1 MILHGCNSSGL
12 ASGLKIPVMSSCH
25 NRVQKSQL
33 SLTTVGGSD
42 DLVLI
47 HHGAATNV
55 RPETLRDTCQ
65 GNSCLG
71 ASSPPMILPSV
82 SVTSFPWGLA
92 RLRAHRESSTRH
104 FMMSSPM

>member
-1 MILHGCNSSGL
+1 MCDPKL
-12 ASGLKIPVMSSCH
+12 
-25 NRVQKSQL
+25 
-33 SLTTVGGSD
+33 
-42 DLVLI
+42 
-47 HHGAATNV
+47 
-55 RPETLRDTCQ
+55 LRDTCQ

-104 FMMSSPM
+104 FMMSSVGSVADSLSDIFPCYLLTEQSVLFGLHKVESIRNCRPH